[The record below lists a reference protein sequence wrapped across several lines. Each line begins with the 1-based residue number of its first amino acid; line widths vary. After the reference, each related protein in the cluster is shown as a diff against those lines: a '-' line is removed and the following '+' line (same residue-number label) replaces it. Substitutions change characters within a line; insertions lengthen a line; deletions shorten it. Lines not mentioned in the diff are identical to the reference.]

1 MNDLLKK
8 IIIREDID
16 NIIETVV
23 NNIYEKGPIN
33 RSDLEIL
40 SFIKYFH
47 PDIFDNYEEEIINLM
62 GLFFKN
68 VKSSSLKALIMQD
81 YGSSIYES
89 YGQHFTPVQMDII
102 NNVNDNKYIGVA
114 AKASLLE
121 LL

>member
-8 IIIREDID
+8 IILREDID

-47 PDIFDNYEEEIINLM
+47 PDIFANYEEEIINLM

-68 VKSSSLKALIMQD
+68 VKYYRHRSEDKT
-81 YGSSIYES
+81 YK
-89 YGQHFTPVQMDII
+89 
-102 NNVNDNKYIGVA
+102 N
-114 AKASLLE
+114 
-121 LL
+121 